1 MYIRACGVRDEME
14 RRSSRVID
22 ESEEGRSEGWTG
34 EMMMGHCCVI
44 NCIYA
49 SVCWE
54 IYSIYD
60 RINGLKVEEMII
72 SSKIRQSCNKTR

>member
-22 ESEEGRSEGWTG
+22 EREEGKSEGWTG
-34 EMMMGHCCVI
+34 EMMRGGRRGHCCLI
-44 NCIYA
+44 CCIYA
-49 SVCWE
+49 IVCWE
-54 IYSIYD
+54 IYSMYD

-72 SSKIRQSCNKTR
+72 SF